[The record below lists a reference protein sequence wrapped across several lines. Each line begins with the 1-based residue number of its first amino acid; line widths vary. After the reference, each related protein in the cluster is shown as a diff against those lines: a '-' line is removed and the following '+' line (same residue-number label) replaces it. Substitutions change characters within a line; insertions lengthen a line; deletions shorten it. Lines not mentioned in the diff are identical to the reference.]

1 MTSSGFKFDN
11 TYLHLPKVF
20 YTKLLPAP
28 VPKPEMV
35 ILNMPLATDLGLN
48 ISDISTDKQTALFAG
63 NQMPEE
69 VEPFAQAYACLL
81 YTSPSPRDA

>member
-20 YTKLLPAP
+20 YTKLLPTP

-35 ILNMPLATDLGLN
+35 ILNEPLATDLCLDF
-48 ISDISTDKQTALFAG
+48 SDKRSLSFLMTLRFCVSNFIEARTTIWRG
-63 NQMPEE
+63 
-69 VEPFAQAYACLL
+69 
-81 YTSPSPRDA
+81 R